1 VKCGSTKLKF
11 FKTKMY
17 DIIIP
22 IYISHKMINHLSA
35 CKNNLTF
42 KIISI
47 QNMKKKKLNTLN
59 WSFKQNQ

>member
-1 VKCGSTKLKF
+1 
-11 FKTKMY
+11 MY

-47 QNMKKKKLNTLN
+47 QNMKKKKIKYIELE
-59 WSFKQNQ
+59 F

>member
-1 VKCGSTKLKF
+1 
-11 FKTKMY
+11 MY